1 MSTNGTTDR
10 KRKPTD
16 QNLESSPAPKH
27 IKIDENTMAS
37 VQQPRP
43 GISVAQH
50 QILQAVLAQPQ
61 MSEDQK
67 RKYVSGIE
75 LLRQSVEQK
84 GLNSPEGQAAQM
96 KIDKIFNHLRQLV
109 QRNQQQTLQNQQIAS
124 GAVPSGAITGMS
136 AGVSAPAVA
145 AAAGT
150 SSTIS
155 AQSAAAQRWIPP
167 TNVPPHQADQWRTEI
182 SSKLNNLG
190 HKLSAAKSQVQEH
203 TSALER
209 GGHTPE
215 QEAEIRKKLAEA
227 HAGFTQCKDILSGFY
242 QQQKKLQAAK
252 AFEQQQRQ
260 QQAPQQGG
268 PGLGGVQ
275 APPTGGPQQQQRPM
289 PPQQHPHP
297 TQPGMMPAGVHQPH
311 QQPNIPGRPP
321 QAPTQVQQPMQQ
333 PAQQQIPN
341 QQPTPIQRVATP
353 VDPAR
358 AGSPP
363 NVNSHVTA
371 MNQARQQQQ
380 QQTIPAS
387 MSPNQ
392 PNIPLQNQQQQQQ
405 VPPPQVPQQQ
415 QPPPPQQQIGRSPA
429 AANVG
434 TPMTAGPNSPAPR
447 PGSTQPQPPGRPQ
460 SAAGTTPIQG
470 QQPLGQ
476 QTPQQQPRQQQP
488 QTSAPHIQRE
498 NPHQQS
504 KMPIPTQLS
513 VPQPTP
519 VSIPAARPSL
529 SGGANTPGNQILGT
543 PAIIKQPA
551 FEFDEGGMGL
561 LSKRKLEELVKQID
575 PDEKLDPDVEES
587 ILELVD
593 EFIDT
598 IATTACKMAR
608 LRGSDTLDIKDI
620 QIILERNWNIRIP
633 GYSADEIRT
642 VRKFNP
648 AQGYHHKM
656 NALIAQK
663 QLAQS
668 AGKNGE

>member
-1 MSTNGTTDR
+1 LMSTNGTTDR

-16 QNLESSPAPKH
+16 QNPENSPAPKH

-43 GISVAQH
+43 GISVSQH

-61 MSEDQK
+61 MPEDQK

-75 LLRQSVEQK
+75 LLRQTVEQK
-84 GLNSPEGQAAQM
+84 GPNSQDGQSAQM
-96 KIDKIFNHLRQLV
+96 KIDKIFNHLRQLI
-109 QRNQQQTLQNQQIAS
+109 QRQQQQTLQNQQIAA
-124 GAVPSGAITGMS
+124 GTVPSGAVTGMS
-136 AGVSAPAVA
+136 AGVSAPVVA
-145 AAAGT
+145 TAGT

-167 TNVPPHQADQWRTEI
+167 NNVPPHQADQWRTEI

-190 HKLSAAKSQVQEH
+190 HKLSAAKLQVQEH
-203 TSALER
+203 TSVLER

-227 HAGFTQCKDILSGFY
+227 HAGFTQCKEILSGFY

-252 AFEQQQRQ
+252 AQYEQQQRQ
-260 QQAPQQGG
+260 QPSQQGG
-268 PGLGGVQ
+268 PGLGVQ
-275 APPTGGPQQQQRPM
+275 APPTGAPQQQRPM
-289 PPQQHPHP
+289 PPQQQPHP
-297 TQPGMMPAGVHQPH
+297 TQPGMMPGGVVHQPL

-321 QAPTQVQQPMQQ
+321 QAQTQAQQPMQQ
-333 PAQQQIPN
+333 QQAQQQIP
-341 QQPTPIQRVATP
+341 TPVQRVATP

-380 QQTIPAS
+380 QQTTTTS

-392 PNIPLQNQQQQQQ
+392 SNIPLQNQQQAL
-405 VPPPQVPQQQ
+405 PQVQQQ
-415 QPPPPQQQIGRSPA
+415 QPPQQQQQQAIGRSPA
-429 AANVG
+429 ATNAG

-447 PGSTQPQPPGRPQ
+447 PGSTQPQPNRPQ
-460 SAAGTTPIQG
+460 SAAGTPIQG
-470 QQPLGQ
+470 QPQQQLPQQPQ
-476 QTPQQQPRQQQP
+476 QQQPRVPGQIQ
-488 QTSAPHIQRE
+488 APVTTPHVQRE
-498 NPHQQS
+498 TPHQQS
-504 KMPIPTQLS
+504 RMPIPTTLS

-519 VSIPAARPSL
+519 VGIPAARPSL

-575 PDEKLDPDVEES
+575 PDEKLDPDVEEVRLPFPS
-587 ILELVD
+587 HIFFYIHPGLLLRVILAYML
-593 EFIDT
+593 
-598 IATTACKMAR
+598 
-608 LRGSDTLDIKDI
+608 
-620 QIILERNWNIRIP
+620 
-633 GYSADEIRT
+633 
-642 VRKFNP
+642 
-648 AQGYHHKM
+648 
-656 NALIAQK
+656 
-663 QLAQS
+663 
-668 AGKNGE
+668 